1 MELADIRNKIDE
13 IDSLIVRLLSEREK
27 MVSAAGAL
35 KLNEQ
40 GVKDPERVRQ
50 VIEKVRAK
58 AAEAGLDPN
67 IAGEVYKTIT
77 ACFVKK
83 ELREFA
89 ERMQK
94 RDVSAAD
101 VTIRKV
107 LDGDRD
113 DIVSIFNYYVEN
125 GFAAYPD
132 KPMDAGLFDFLKS
145 IIYGEAFF
153 VLETAE
159 RKVIGFGFLKKYHP
173 YPAFNRT
180 AEAGYFIL
188 PEHTGWGLGARLLKV
203 LEKEARKMGID
214 NLLANISSLNP
225 QSLAFHERQGFRE
238 CGRFG
243 KILTKFGQDIDIV
256 WMQKFI

>member
-1 MELADIRNKIDE
+1 MEIADIRNKIDE

-27 MVSAAGAL
+27 MVSRAGAL
-35 KLNEQ
+35 KLNKQ
-40 GVKDPERVRQ
+40 GVRDPERVRQ
-50 VIEKVRAK
+50 VIEKARAK
-58 AAEAGLDPN
+58 AEQAGLDPD

-77 ACFVKK
+77 GCFVKK
-83 ELREFA
+83 ELKEFA
-89 ERMQK
+89 DRMQK
-94 RDVSAAD
+94 QEASTTD

-132 KPMDAGLFDFLKS
+132 KPLDDRLFDFLKT
-145 IIYGEAFF
+145 IIYGDAFF

-159 RKVIGFGFLKKYHP
+159 KKVIGFGFLKKYHP

-188 PEHTGWGLGARLLKV
+188 PEYTGRGLGARLLDI
-203 LEKEARKMGID
+203 LEKS
-214 NLLANISSLNP
+214 ANEG
-225 QSLAFHERQGFRE
+225 HR
-238 CGRFG
+238 
-243 KILTKFGQDIDIV
+243 
-256 WMQKFI
+256 